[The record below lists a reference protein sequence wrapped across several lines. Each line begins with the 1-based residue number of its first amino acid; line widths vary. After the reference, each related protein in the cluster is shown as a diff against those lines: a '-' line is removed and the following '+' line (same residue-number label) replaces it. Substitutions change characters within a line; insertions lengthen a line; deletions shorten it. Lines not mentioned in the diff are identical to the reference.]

1 MKVAFYLPNALFPE
15 TDCTRVVESNPGI
28 GGTQYLIILIATEL
42 AKRNNGIDVVIY
54 AQCKGILPQD
64 AEIRLAAT
72 EEDAILDADKLGIDI
87 FVDRPLLVDWSVL
100 LPKLQSGMKIVL
112 WCHNFLRDEM
122 LRISAEQPRITRLIT
137 VSKEQMDMYRDY
149 PAFEKSDYIMNTVP
163 YLQQD
168 IEAAREHHY
177 NQRPHNVVYVGSL
190 VDCKT
195 FDELAAV
202 WPRVLRK
209 VPDAQLFVIG
219 SGQTYDHGAKLGK
232 YNIADEAFERKFMPY
247 LTNDDGKI
255 LPSVHFMG
263 NMGAEKNGI
272 MLNSKVG
279 VPNPRGFGETFCISA
294 VEMQLL
300 GCTVTAMS
308 APGYLDT
315 FINGRVTAHRKAS
328 LANSIID
335 LLLADEPL
343 VPIDQTITTI
353 NERFS
358 LSVVLKEWERFLKG
372 DQKTHIHPIYPLANK
387 NYRLKWLKDALRKIK
402 IKHTFL
408 NIIPPIESWS
418 ERWEW
423 YDHKW
428 MRLKEEIAKRNP
440 CSKVSKY

>member
-15 TDCTRVVESNPGI
+15 TDCTRVAESNPGI

-42 AKRNNGIDVVIY
+42 AKRNNGIDVILY

-64 AEIRLAAT
+64 AEIRLAST
-72 EEDAILDADKLGIDI
+72 EEEAILDADKMGIDI
-87 FVDRPLLVDWSVL
+87 FVDRPLLVDWKSL
-100 LPKLQSGMKIVL
+100 LPKLQSNMKIVL
-112 WCHNFLRDEM
+112 WCHNFLRDKM
-122 LRISAEQPRITRLIT
+122 LRISAEQPRITRLVT

-168 IEAAREHHY
+168 IEAAQRHPY
-177 NQRPHNVVYVGSL
+177 CKRPHNVVYVGSL

-209 VPDAQLFVIG
+209 VPDAQLYVIG
-219 SGQTYDHGAKLGK
+219 SGQTYNHSAQLGK

-247 LTNDDGKI
+247 LIDDQGKI

-263 NMGAEKNGI
+263 NMGAEKNKI
-272 MLNSKVG
+272 ILNSKVG

-300 GCTVTAMS
+300 GCSVTAMS
-308 APGYLDT
+308 ASGYFDT
-315 FINGRVTAHRKAS
+315 FINGRVTAHNRSS
-328 LANSIID
+328 LAQSIIG
-335 LLLADEPL
+335 LLLANEPI
-343 VPIDQTITTI
+343 VPLDQTIAII

-358 LSVVLKEWERFLKG
+358 LSVVIEDWERFLKG
-372 DQKTHIHPIYPLANK
+372 DLKTHIHPIYPLANK
-387 NYRLKWLKDALRKIK
+387 YYRLKWLKELLRKLKLKFPFFSVIS
-402 IKHTFL
+402 
-408 NIIPPIESWS
+408 PIEACS
-418 ERWEW
+418 EHWEW
-423 YDHKW
+423 YEHKW

-440 CSKVSKY
+440 FSKTANY

>member
-1 MKVAFYLPNALFPE
+1 MKVAFFLPNALFPE

-72 EEDAILDADKLGIDI
+72 EEEAILDADKSGIDI
-87 FVDRPLLVDWSVL
+87 FVDRPLLVDWRVL
-100 LPKLQSGMKIVL
+100 LPKLQSDMKIVL

-122 LRISAEQPRITRLIT
+122 LRISAKQPRITRLVT

-168 IEAAREHHY
+168 IEAARKHPY
-177 NQRPHNVVYVGSL
+177 YKRPHNVVYLGSL

-202 WPRVLRK
+202 WPQVLRK
-209 VPDAQLFVIG
+209 VPDAQLYVIG
-219 SGQTYDHGAKLGK
+219 SGQTYNHGAKLGK
-232 YNIADEAFERKFMPY
+232 YNIAEEAFERKFMPY
-247 LTNDDGKI
+247 LIDNNEQI

-263 NMGAEKNGI
+263 NMGAKKNDI
-272 MLNSKVG
+272 ILNSKVG

-315 FINGRVTAHRKAS
+315 FINGRVTSHRSSS
-328 LANSIID
+328 LANSIIE
-335 LLLADEPL
+335 LLLSDEPL
-343 VPIDQTITTI
+343 MPLDQTITAI

-358 LSVVLKEWERFLKG
+358 LSVVLDDWERFLKG
-372 DQKTHIHPIYPLANK
+372 GQRTRIHPIYPLTNK
-387 NYRLKWLKDALRKIK
+387 CYRLKWLKELLRKIK
-402 IKHTFL
+402 LKYPSCS
-408 NIIPPIESWS
+408 IIPPIEAWA

-423 YDHKW
+423 FDHKC

-440 CSKVSKY
+440 FSEVSKY